1 MSFKGDAAEQAACLT
16 SKVLKFGQLG
26 PRNELPEGFAK
37 RVGQPTD
44 LPQRE
49 AMSLLVDPGA
59 LLGGG
64 LIPNA
69 PGSPTAPGAPAAG
82 TPQAAPTPGSDVPTP
97 GGTIHVPNVPV
108 PEQNPGGT
116 YNPDTS
122 TTSKG

>member
-1 MSFKGDAAEQAACLT
+1 MTEPEIRTNEDTDKTRNADEQDEEEDA
-16 SKVLKFGQLG
+16 
-26 PRNELPEGFAK
+26 
-37 RVGQPTD
+37 TD

-82 TPQAAPTPGSDVPTP
+82 TPHAATTPGSDVPTP

-108 PEQNPGGT
+108 PEHNPGGT

>member
-1 MSFKGDAAEQAACLT
+1 MTEREIRTDKDKEKTRAEDEQDEEEDA
-16 SKVLKFGQLG
+16 
-26 PRNELPEGFAK
+26 
-37 RVGQPTD
+37 TD
-44 LPQRE
+44 LPKRE

-69 PGSPTAPGAPAAG
+69 PSSPTAPGAPAAG
-82 TPQAAPTPGSDVPTP
+82 TPHAATTPGSDVPTP

-108 PEQNPGGT
+108 PEHNPGGT

>member
-1 MSFKGDAAEQAACLT
+1 MTEREIRTDEDKEKTRAEDEQDEEEDA
-16 SKVLKFGQLG
+16 
-26 PRNELPEGFAK
+26 
-37 RVGQPTD
+37 TD
-44 LPQRE
+44 LPKRE

-64 LIPNA
+64 LVPNA
-69 PGSPTAPGAPAAG
+69 PGSAAAPGAGTPGAG

-97 GGTIHVPNVPV
+97 GGTVHVPNVPV